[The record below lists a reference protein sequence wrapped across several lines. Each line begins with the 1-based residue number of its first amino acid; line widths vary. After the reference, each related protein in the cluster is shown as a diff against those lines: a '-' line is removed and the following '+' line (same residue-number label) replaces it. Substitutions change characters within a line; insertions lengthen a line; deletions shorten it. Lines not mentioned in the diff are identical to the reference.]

1 MELRNVKITIQQA
14 ANWYSSNNDTLK
26 ALALSA
32 FSRDE
37 LILYYIKAQSKTVS
51 LDLPLGQI
59 DKFKTLAQLSLLA
72 SYLNSITKIEEGYHS
87 YKEVAIEFYSNPHFR
102 NIYLGDAIKGFVDEF
117 SLYSHLYLCTFIVPK
132 GSEYYI
138 NNRGEIVSSNI
149 IYTGKWVKL

>member
-37 LILYYIKAQSKTVS
+37 IIIYCIKTQSKTVS

-59 DKFKTLAQLSLLA
+59 DKFKTLAQLSVLA
-72 SYLNSITKIEEGYHS
+72 SYFNKLTKIEKGTKYFLGKNDEVNHS
-87 YKEVAIEFYSNPHFR
+87 IVTELFD
-102 NIYLGDAIKGFVDEF
+102 NIYIYKHINVKYAGIVYFNSEEAIKKAVSMIGEDKIKRLFYDQ
-117 SLYSHLYLCTFIVPK
+117 YL
-132 GSEYYI
+132 E
-138 NNRGEIVSSNI
+138 
-149 IYTGKWVKL
+149 L

>member
-37 LILYYIKAQSKTVS
+37 IIIYCIKAQSKTVS

-59 DKFKTLAQLSLLA
+59 DKFKTLAQLSVLA
-72 SYLNSITKIEEGYHS
+72 SYFNKLTKIEKGTKYFLGKNDEVNHS
-87 YKEVAIEFYSNPHFR
+87 IVTELFD
-102 NIYLGDAIKGFVDEF
+102 NIYIYKHINVKYAGIVYFNSKEAIKKAVSMIGEDKIKRLFYDQ
-117 SLYSHLYLCTFIVPK
+117 YL
-132 GSEYYI
+132 E
-138 NNRGEIVSSNI
+138 
-149 IYTGKWVKL
+149 L

>member
-37 LILYYIKAQSKTVS
+37 IIIYCIKAQSKTVS

-59 DKFKTLAQLSLLA
+59 DKFKTLAQLSVLA
-72 SYLNSITKIEEGYHS
+72 SYFNKLTKIERGTRYFLGKNDEVNHS
-87 YKEVAIEFYSNPHFR
+87 IVTKLFD
-102 NIYLGDAIKGFVDEF
+102 NIYIYKHINVKYAGIVYFNSEEAIKKAVSMIGEDKIKRLFYDQ
-117 SLYSHLYLCTFIVPK
+117 YL
-132 GSEYYI
+132 
-138 NNRGEIVSSNI
+138 
-149 IYTGKWVKL
+149 KL

>member
-1 MELRNVKITIQQA
+1 METRNVKITIQQA

-37 LILYYIKAQSKTVS
+37 IILYYVKAQSKTIS

-72 SYLNSITKIEEGYHS
+72 SYFNSITKIEKGTKYFLGKNDGVNHS
-87 YKEVAIEFYSNPHFR
+87 IVNKLFD
-102 NIYLGDAIKGFVDEF
+102 NIYI
-117 SLYSHLYLCTFIVPK
+117 
-132 GSEYYI
+132 
-138 NNRGEIVSSNI
+138 
-149 IYTGKWVKL
+149 

>member
-37 LILYYIKAQSKTVS
+37 IIIYYIKAQSKTVS

-59 DKFKTLAQLSLLA
+59 DKFKTLAQLSVLA
-72 SYLNSITKIEEGYHS
+72 SYFNKLTKIERGTRYFLGKNDEVNHS
-87 YKEVAIEFYSNPHFR
+87 IATSLFD
-102 NIYLGDAIKGFVDEF
+102 NIYIYK
-117 SLYSHLYLCTFIVPK
+117 H
-132 GSEYYI
+132 I
-138 NNRGEIVSSNI
+138 NVKYAGI
-149 IYTGKWVKL
+149 IYFNSEETIKKAVSIIGEDKIKRLFYDQYLEL

>member
-37 LILYYIKAQSKTVS
+37 IIIYYIKAQSKTVS

-59 DKFKTLAQLSLLA
+59 DKFKTLAQLSVLA
-72 SYLNSITKIEEGYHS
+72 SYFNKLTKIERGTRYFLGKNDEVNHS
-87 YKEVAIEFYSNPHFR
+87 IVTELFD
-102 NIYLGDAIKGFVDEF
+102 NIYIYKHINVKYAGIVYFNSEEAIKKAVSMIGEDKIKRLFYDQ
-117 SLYSHLYLCTFIVPK
+117 YL
-132 GSEYYI
+132 
-138 NNRGEIVSSNI
+138 
-149 IYTGKWVKL
+149 KL